1 VIAMQARSNEL
12 EGVSNRRVA
21 EVVPEA
27 TAMLVAAILADGSTK
42 LPLRKRERRR
52 GPRVPKSKRASHASQ
67 EDQKVSELEV
77 EGTGNEAKQ

>member
-27 TAMLVAAILADGSTK
+27 TAMLVAAILAG
-42 LPLRKRERRR
+42 
-52 GPRVPKSKRASHASQ
+52 G
-67 EDQKVSELEV
+67 
-77 EGTGNEAKQ
+77 